1 MKSDL
6 LEKYSAAAI
15 AWDEWYASRYELATY
30 PGKAVRVEQGEYG
43 VVNRDTALGTYNV
56 RQCVVVYLA
65 TKEMHGLAHI
75 DGHTEIKSLKEY
87 LDALGIGRD
96 QILPHIKIIG
106 ARSKTVMGLNDSE
119 ANIRKVTSFLL
130 EFFGQSGIDIGTL
143 VEARPELTD
152 FVISGPGPE
161 EIHDR
166 CLVRGEYNKEQ
177 ALHTIQEIKRKDSY
191 IGTYPIARAN
201 DGHSKCIFLD
211 ERAIVKLNEYL
222 KNIGKD
228 KRDPRDTHNYQAFDT
243 AIPVILEEWQE
254 YSEAKLLHLS
264 HCTPLFIGDGANEL
278 NQSTLIPPPK
288 YTNSAN
294 IDFVLQYCRSMDTD
308 LSFQQVKGHLVGRD
322 GVNIDCEVFGFDAGI
337 TAKKLLKIISRCSI
351 KLYKLLMLHPQ
362 GAYDLDQEPYKI
374 EQIKAIL
381 EPKELELLKQVI
393 VGFNESL
400 PRANDLTPVEYNEQ
414 ISIQFQS
421 RAKPLSRKQKM
432 LLSHGEQTIDQKVG
446 RLCGELQLDSGQISS
461 SIRRRFTECKE
472 IKIHEAQIKD
482 SSNFSLVQTDFLSSL
497 NLPNFSTTS
506 IGMHLSEF
514 AASSLYAC
522 DLDVGAKF
530 LQVLVEVETLGRQ
543 EKAGHSEDFE

>member
-1 MKSDL
+1 MHVIMGWPL
-6 LEKYSAAAI
+6 
-15 AWDEWYASRYELATY
+15 T
-30 PGKAVRVEQGEYG
+30 GKVVRVEQGEYG

-65 TKEMHGLAHI
+65 TEGMHGLAHI
-75 DGHTEIKSLKEY
+75 DGHTEIKSLEEY
-87 LDALGIGRD
+87 LDALGIGRG
-96 QILPHIKIIG
+96 QIPLDIKIIG
-106 ARSKTVMGLNDSE
+106 ARSKTIMGLNDSE
-119 ANIRKVTSFLL
+119 ANIRKATSFLQ
-130 EFFGQSGIDIGTL
+130 EFFGQSGVNIGTL
-143 VEARPELTD
+143 IDERLELID
-152 FVISGPGPE
+152 FVITGPE
-161 EIHDR
+161 KIHNR
-166 CLVRGEYNKEQ
+166 SLVPGEYGKEQ
-177 ALHTIQEIKRKDSY
+177 ALHTIQEIKRKNSY
-191 IGTYPIARAN
+191 SGTYPIARAN
-201 DGHSKCIFLD
+201 DGYSKCIFLD

-222 KNIGKD
+222 KNPEKD
-228 KRDPRDTHNYQAFDT
+228 KIRDKFDTYNYQAFDA
-243 AIPVILEEWQE
+243 AIPVILEEWNQQL
-254 YSEAKLLHLS
+254 KLLSLS
-264 HCTPLFIGDGANEL
+264 HCTPLFIGDGANQL

-381 EPKELELLKQVI
+381 EPKELELLQQVI

-421 RAKPLSRKQKM
+421 RAKPLSQKQKM

-446 RLCGELQLDSGQISS
+446 RLCGELQLDSGQVSS

-522 DLDVGAKF
+522 DPDVGAKF
-530 LQVLVEVETLGRQ
+530 LQVLVEVETLGKQ
-543 EKAGHSEDFE
+543 GEVGHSEDFE

>member
-1 MKSDL
+1 MK
-6 LEKYSAAAI
+6 LEEYSTAARI
-15 AWDEWYASRYELATY
+15 WDEWYARYYGLATY

-65 TKEMHGLAHI
+65 TEGMHGLVHI

-87 LDALGIGRD
+87 LDALGIVRD

-106 ARSKTVMGLNDSE
+106 ARSKTIMGLNDSE
-119 ANIRKVTSFLL
+119 ANIRKVNSFLL
-130 EFFGQSGIDIGTL
+130 EVFGQSGIDIGTL

-191 IGTYPIARAN
+191 IGTYPVARAN

-222 KNIGKD
+222 KNPEKD
-228 KRDPRDTHNYQAFDT
+228 KVRDKFDIYNYQAFDA
-243 AIPVILEEWQE
+243 AIPVILEEWNQQL
-254 YSEAKLLHLS
+254 KLLSLS
-264 HCTPLFIGDGANEL
+264 HCTPLFIGDGANQL

-308 LSFQQVKGHLVGRD
+308 LSFHQVKGHLVGQD

-381 EPKELELLKQVI
+381 EPKELELLQQVI
-393 VGFNESL
+393 VGFNEISL
-400 PRANDLTPVEYNEQ
+400 SRANDLAPVEYNEQ

-432 LLSHGEQTIDQKVG
+432 LLSHGEHTVDQKVG

-461 SIRRRFTECKE
+461 SIRRRCTECKE

-514 AASSLYAC
+514 ASSSLYAC
-522 DLDVGAKF
+522 DPDVGAKF
-530 LQVLVEVETLGRQ
+530 LQVLVEVETLGTQ
-543 EKAGHSEDFE
+543 EVVGHSEDFE